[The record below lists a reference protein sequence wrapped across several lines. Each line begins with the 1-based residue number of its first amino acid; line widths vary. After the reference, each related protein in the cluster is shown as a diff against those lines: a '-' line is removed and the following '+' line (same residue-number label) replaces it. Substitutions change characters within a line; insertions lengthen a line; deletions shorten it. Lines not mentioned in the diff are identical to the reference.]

1 MTTLFAALRA
11 LLFSGFAALGFAPA
25 LSATEGDVAGASV
38 TAPPPAAPAADDDKG
53 PGAGPFGQ
61 SRLYV
66 GF

>member
-1 MTTLFAALRA
+1 MTTLLAALRA

-25 LSATEGDVAGASV
+25 LSAPDGDGADASV
-38 TAPPPAAPAADDDKG
+38 AAPPPTAPAADDDKA
-53 PGAGPFGQ
+53 PSAGPFGQ